1 MVEKFR
7 NNILKNNYFL
17 SNNIM
22 NVQNIITQNRRRGRP
37 SKPSKTEI
45 GIKQLEEIP
54 IENYVK
60 NIYKGEIIHL
70 FKNNQLTFKTG
81 QKLINTLPNLTEKK
95 TKSFLHKLE
104 KYSLKKSVKEKNQFK
119 KIVKLEKEIEEIEE
133 KSNNLKRKRLG
144 KPFIINVLLYRLP
157 VRDEDET
164 KEQFEAR
171 IRKMKMYQK
180 TYQQIGALSLTV
192 DANEKTLERALHKL
206 VEREELLTTL
216 TKELFNEMMMILRT
230 NDKFNRPEKKDDK
243 GKPIE
248 VFNYIDAIY
257 LHSYLP
263 DMRKDKM
270 VMYSPMN
277 IKAQNSQQCVSMYNK
292 YISTPIDITY
302 DNLQQAIENK
312 NYIVN
317 ECWINTLMEYYGETI
332 LSPIKSD
339 RYRITREKLLNILNV
354 SEDTIKNGLSIE
366 DVVPF
371 FEKFRLQLKVFN
383 EIGKLIFKYVPKIPN
398 SVEKRCYTMLKG
410 NHIYT
415 INRNLEKLRLRDILE
430 ITEDDNKK
438 YLDIYTPSSNYYIN
452 EEREPIPAIMIETVD
467 EIPKILED
475 ELQKEIINENITLVL
490 KDNDMEKCC
499 IELIEKC
506 HYTPKIKF
514 QGNRLTDI
522 FLNFT
527 CEKHHI
533 NIKIQTQHLVKS
545 EFDGVVCVNDENV
558 YNNMNVAMCNF
569 NKALFLNNH
578 KSSYSEKDIEIL
590 DEYRTVANCGT
601 FSDKTEWENIIDNIV
616 EIDVSKAYTHA
627 LSQITEIPIFNIFD
641 NFENYNN
648 QPIENLSL
656 YIIETDKQNLFLN
669 KKYNLC
675 YGIFLKKIIKHKNIK
690 ILAVKTPSFIKQVKY
705 NELIE
710 NLYETKISDTPYE
723 DTFIKKQIVNVN
735 IGLLEK
741 SENKSVESFL
751 YTTLDEAEYYR
762 SLYGGTIHTL
772 QQIKM
777 EDELDGNCDDPL
789 DEGLDGRGDY
799 DYNEIPDNVKCPQC
813 HHQFH
818 YDDEGIE
825 SDEWC
830 GKCHC
835 PKCENLVDNIDDGVY
850 NMRRIQKYKTNITQI
865 GQTYYVL
872 NIKQQTT
879 LINGF
884 RYIKELI
891 LQHHNYKMFRDAK
904 TLTKNNINIYS
915 VKTDALTIL
924 DSDVDKVQTLIN
936 FSSERG
942 GWRLSKT
949 EQIIF
954 PSDNLQVINNS
965 RIEITPL
972 ETTRLEVKDEYD
984 TDEIC
989 SLFEKHKT
997 VMVRAEYGGSGKSY
1011 ACANMAK
1018 LGYNV
1023 LFVSPTNVLCRE
1035 LSKGY
1040 NIESITINKLFGFN
1054 AEGETKH
1061 MKVFD
1066 VSEYNCI
1073 IFDEIYFY
1081 NVSNLIKVNNFVKTY
1096 TNKIILATGDVEQ
1109 LEAID
1114 NISNVKNYEEYIN
1127 HCINSIFP
1135 YDIFLTENKRL
1146 RTEEDKLKLKNM
1158 KYDILK
1164 TNISVIDI
1172 IKKYNFKMTNK
1183 VITEDNIA
1191 YTNAKC
1197 NAVSKEV
1204 RKMLG
1209 RKDEYEKGEK
1219 LVCRKFFK
1227 CNGNNINKNFE
1238 YIIDDVNNETIT
1250 LRDENTDE
1258 TMKLKIQF
1266 VDEHFI
1272 HYYCN
1277 TCHSRQGSTIKKPIT
1292 IHEWS
1297 FHFVSRKWLYTAI
1310 TRATHFDNVYFMVS
1324 DKTIQKDIEDKQNKA
1339 IWHYFKNKVSNYMKQ
1354 DKNAGRDIRDEC
1366 ERNIYITIN
1375 WLKNCINKN
1384 CGCCGNKFTI
1394 DIDDDYNVSSD
1405 ITAQRIDNSLPH
1417 IIDNIEPMCIICNC
1431 SNK

>member
-1 MVEKFR
+1 MD
-7 NNILKNNYFL
+7 
-17 SNNIM
+17 S
-22 NVQNIITQNRRRGRP
+22 
-37 SKPSKTEI
+37 
-45 GIKQLEEIP
+45 
-54 IENYVK
+54 
-60 NIYKGEIIHL
+60 
-70 FKNNQLTFKTG
+70 
-81 QKLINTLPNLTEKK
+81 
-95 TKSFLHKLE
+95 
-104 KYSLKKSVKEKNQFK
+104 
-119 KIVKLEKEIEEIEE
+119 
-133 KSNNLKRKRLG
+133 
-144 KPFIINVLLYRLP
+144 
-157 VRDEDET
+157 
-164 KEQFEAR
+164 
-171 IRKMKMYQK
+171 
-180 TYQQIGALSLTV
+180 
-192 DANEKTLERALHKL
+192 
-206 VEREELLTTL
+206 VERHSR
-216 TKELFNEMMMILRT
+216 KET
-230 NDKFNRPEKKDDK
+230 
-243 GKPIE
+243 
-248 VFNYIDAIY
+248 
-257 LHSYLP
+257 
-263 DMRKDKM
+263 
-270 VMYSPMN
+270 
-277 IKAQNSQQCVSMYNK
+277 Q
-292 YISTPIDITY
+292 
-302 DNLQQAIENK
+302 
-312 NYIVN
+312 
-317 ECWINTLMEYYGETI
+317 
-332 LSPIKSD
+332 
-339 RYRITREKLLNILNV
+339 
-354 SEDTIKNGLSIE
+354 
-366 DVVPF
+366 
-371 FEKFRLQLKVFN
+371 
-383 EIGKLIFKYVPKIPN
+383 
-398 SVEKRCYTMLKG
+398 RC
-410 NHIYT
+410 
-415 INRNLEKLRLRDILE
+415 
-430 ITEDDNKK
+430 
-438 YLDIYTPSSNYYIN
+438 SN
-452 EEREPIPAIMIETVD
+452 
-467 EIPKILED
+467 
-475 ELQKEIINENITLVL
+475 
-490 KDNDMEKCC
+490 
-499 IELIEKC
+499 
-506 HYTPKIKF
+506 
-514 QGNRLTDI
+514 
-522 FLNFT
+522 
-527 CEKHHI
+527 
-533 NIKIQTQHLVKS
+533 
-545 EFDGVVCVNDENV
+545 
-558 YNNMNVAMCNF
+558 
-569 NKALFLNNH
+569 
-578 KSSYSEKDIEIL
+578 
-590 DEYRTVANCGT
+590 
-601 FSDKTEWENIIDNIV
+601 
-616 EIDVSKAYTHA
+616 
-627 LSQITEIPIFNIFD
+627 
-641 NFENYNN
+641 
-648 QPIENLSL
+648 
-656 YIIETDKQNLFLN
+656 
-669 KKYNLC
+669 
-675 YGIFLKKIIKHKNIK
+675 
-690 ILAVKTPSFIKQVKY
+690 
-705 NELIE
+705 
-710 NLYETKISDTPYE
+710 
-723 DTFIKKQIVNVN
+723 TFIKKQIANVN

-741 SENKSVESFL
+741 SQNKAVESFL

-762 SLYGGTIHTL
+762 SSYGGTIHTL
-772 QQIKM
+772 QQIIM
-777 EDELDGNCDDPL
+777 EDKLVEDNNNPL
-789 DEGLDGRGDY
+789 DAGTSNTHSTNLKT
-799 DYNEIPDNVKCPQC
+799 EIRQ
-813 HHQFH
+813 
-818 YDDEGIE
+818 E
-825 SDEWC
+825 
-830 GKCHC
+830 
-835 PKCENLVDNIDDGVY
+835 
-850 NMRRIQKYKTNITQI
+850 

-904 TLTKNNINIYS
+904 TLIKNNINIYS

-949 EQIIF
+949 EKIIF

-1040 NIESITINKLFGFN
+1040 DIESITINKLFGFN

-1061 MKVFD
+1061 MKAFD

-1096 TNKIILATGDVEQ
+1096 TDKIILATGDVEQ

-1146 RTEEDKLKLKNM
+1146 KTEEDKLKLKNI
-1158 KYDILK
+1158 KYDILETK
-1164 TNISVIDI
+1164 IPVIDI

-1197 NAVSKEV
+1197 QAVSKEV

-1238 YIIDDVNNETIT
+1238 YIIDDVNDETIT

-1292 IHEWS
+1292 IHEWY
-1297 FHFVSRKWLYTAI
+1297 FHHVTRKWFYTAI

-1324 DKTIQKDIEDKQNKA
+1324 DKTFQKDIETKQNKA

-1354 DKNAGRDIRDEC
+1354 DKNAGRDIYDYVQCDR
-1366 ERNIYITIN
+1366 YITVN
-1375 WLKNCINKN
+1375 WLKSCINER

-1417 IIDNIEPMCIICNC
+1417 ILDNIEPMCVICNC